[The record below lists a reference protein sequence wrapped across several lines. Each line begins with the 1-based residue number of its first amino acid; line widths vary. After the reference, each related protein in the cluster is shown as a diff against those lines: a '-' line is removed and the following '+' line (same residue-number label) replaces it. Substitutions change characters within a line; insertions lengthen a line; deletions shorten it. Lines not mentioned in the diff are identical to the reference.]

1 MTRIWFFLHF
11 FGFIIWLGG
20 GWAAMVAGLTARGAS
35 RPALGTVARVQAAIQ
50 RTLIAPGA
58 VLVVV
63 SGLVLTMRFMG
74 SMSTP
79 MSPWLMA
86 MQGVGLLG
94 ALVTLLVGLPT
105 ASRMARV
112 DPEGPH
118 AAYFDELRGRYRI
131 AGSVGGVL
139 ALVALISA
147 VIYRT
152 GGA

>member
-1 MTRIWFFLHF
+1 MTRVWFFLHF

-20 GWAAMVAGLTARGAS
+20 GWASMVAGLSSRGAPRS
-35 RPALGTVARVQAAIQ
+35 SLGAIAQAQAAIQ
-50 RTLIAPGA
+50 KRLIAPGA

-63 SGLVLTMRFMG
+63 SGLVMTMRFMG
-74 SMSTP
+74 AMSTP

-86 MQGVGLLG
+86 MQGAGLLG

-112 DPEGPH
+112 DPEGEH
-118 AAYFDELRGRYRI
+118 SAYFDELRGRFRI

-139 ALVALISA
+139 ALIALVSA
-147 VIYRT
+147 VVYRT
-152 GGA
+152 GG